1 MQTNESKKEM
11 KTGAAKS
18 ASKRRLKNGGFAVAM
33 CAVAIALVIFL
44 NLIVGA
50 LPAGKTQLDLTSTKL
65 YTLSD
70 QSRELVRAVD
80 EDVTL
85 YFITTDNARDNT
97 VDQLLT
103 NYAELSDHI
112 KVVNIDPTT
121 NPYFIKTYTDE
132 TMSVNSV
139 VVESAKRFRVVS
151 YGDIYRNTYTP
162 DMTTGQYTTVTN
174 FDGENQLTGAI
185 DYVTKD
191 ILPVVYVLD
200 GNGEAALSDEM
211 TASIERQNVT
221 LNTLNL
227 LTETEIPEDAAAV
240 ICVSPKNDLS
250 DAQYDTLLAYLENG
264 GRMLLFT
271 DYQNGRLTRLN
282 DLMEN
287 YGVAADNSLILEGD
301 SNYFYPGYN
310 YYLLPDR
317 QEHEITSS
325 LISGGLYVMLPFS
338 HVIRTLDSYRSSLT
352 IESLLTTS
360 ESAYAKEDVTSVEKQ
375 DGDETGPFSV
385 GVAISETV
393 KEKETRIVWYP
404 TSLVMDSTADQAV
417 TGSNSVLVLHSLS
430 WVLGDE
436 ASGVVIDA
444 KALNA
449 EKLTLTAAQ
458 SRLWTIVMMI
468 LLPVACVIGGVV
480 IFIRRRKR

>member
-1 MQTNESKKEM
+1 
-11 KTGAAKS
+11 
-18 ASKRRLKNGGFAVAM
+18 
-33 CAVAIALVIFL
+33 
-44 NLIVGA
+44 
-50 LPAGKTQLDLTSTKL
+50 
-65 YTLSD
+65 
-70 QSRELVRAVD
+70 
-80 EDVTL
+80 
-85 YFITTDNARDNT
+85 
-97 VDQLLT
+97 
-103 NYAELSDHI
+103 
-112 KVVNIDPTT
+112 
-121 NPYFIKTYTDE
+121 
-132 TMSVNSV
+132 
-139 VVESAKRFRVVS
+139 
-151 YGDIYRNTYTP
+151 
-162 DMTTGQYTTVTN
+162 
-174 FDGENQLTGAI
+174 
-185 DYVTKD
+185 
-191 ILPVVYVLD
+191 
-200 GNGEAALSDEM
+200 M

-250 DAQYDTLLAYLENG
+250 DAQYDTLLSYLENG

-360 ESAYAKEDVTSVEKQ
+360 ESAYAKDDVTSVEKQ

-417 TGSNSVLVLHSLS
+417 AGSNSVLVLHSLS

-436 ASGVVIDA
+436 ASGVVVDA

-468 LLPVACVIGGVV
+468 LLPVACIIGGVV
-480 IFIRRRKR
+480 IFILRRKR